1 MSDTDVIATEA
12 AGRYATALLD
22 LSKETKSLKTVE
34 KDVKALKKLFAS
46 SETIQAM
53 ASNPVFKIEDKV
65 KAIMALCKSAKI
77 GKTVS
82 NFAGMAAQNRRAAEI
97 PAMLKAFQEQL
108 AKERGASKAVVT
120 SASKLSAAQLASLK
134 TNLKKSLGK
143 SVDIETNID
152 PDLLGGFV
160 VQIGSRLFDS
170 SLKTKLEGIKL
181 AMKEV

>member
-12 AGRYATALLD
+12 AGRYAAALLD

-34 KDVKALKKLFAS
+34 KDVKSLMKIFVS
-46 SETIQAM
+46 SDAIKAM
-53 ASNPVFKIEDKV
+53 ASNPVFKTEDKV
-65 KAIMALCKSAKI
+65 SAIVALCKKAKI
-77 GKTVS
+77 GKVVT

-97 PAMLKAFQEQL
+97 PSMLTAFQDL
-108 AKERGASKAVVT
+108 VAKERGASKAVVT
-120 SASKLSAAQLASLK
+120 SAAKLSAAQLASLK
-134 TNLKKSLGK
+134 SNLKKSLGN
-143 SVDIETNID
+143 SVDIETNVD